1 MNAVRGQ
8 RHARTSLAGG
18 DRVWDQ
24 RAFVAT
30 GAILS
35 GLALPLTG
43 LLDHAAGGTSAANA
57 VGWSIAHVSVSCV
70 FVGLC
75 TWHILLNRRALL
87 RYVRAAGARAGSAR
101 RLPAR
106 ETVAAAA
113 VVGGVLALT
122 VIHALAEG

>member
-1 MNAVRGQ
+1 MDAARGQ
-8 RHARTSLAGG
+8 RHVRTSLAGS
-18 DRVWDQ
+18 DRAWNQ

-43 LLDHAAGGTSAANA
+43 LLDHAAGGTHAADA
-57 VGWSIAHVSVSCV
+57 VGWSIAHVSLSCV
-70 FVGLC
+70 FVGFC

-87 RYVRAAGARAGSAR
+87 RYLHAAGARAGSSR
-101 RLPAR
+101 PLPAR

-113 VVGGVLALT
+113 VVGGVLVLT
-122 VIHALAEG
+122 VLHALADG